1 MATGQLQRHVRLV
14 HDARRRAAVQHFR
27 ASGSFIE
34 ALTAAVM
41 RTGTSATRFATAGT
55 ACDTAHVDSYCDDSA
70 LTRLVRAFRLV
81 EDTRVHD
88 TLPIPA
94 V

>member
-1 MATGQLQRHVRLV
+1 M

-27 ASGSFIE
+27 ASESFIE
-34 ALTAAVM
+34 ALTAAVV
-41 RTGTSATRFATAGT
+41 RTRTSATGFATACT
-55 ACDTAHVDSYCDDSA
+55 ACDTAHVDGWCDDDA
-70 LTRLVRAFRLV
+70 LTGLVRAFRLV

-88 TLPIPA
+88 TLPILA